1 MVGKMNPSKRQN
13 NMWEE
18 LHRKIVKKAE
28 MASVDVIFIG
38 DSIIFNFWR
47 YPHVW
52 EKHFG
57 LKSFNFGMR
66 GDCIQHVLWRIKF
79 GLMPIN
85 ASIVVIHAGTNNLL
99 KDKPQK
105 IAEGILQIG
114 TLVKQR
120 LPNVKVVITG
130 LLPRGLKASSYRE
143 EIDCVNNHLDLLTPE
158 TPFCYA
164 KPSGWTI
171 PNGELKPDFF
181 YRDGLHLI
189 EEGYHHFSSYIKN
202 ILDLPASITAPACI
216 AAAPA
221 HTSSAVAAVPAHTS
235 SAVAAVPAHTFAA
248 APAHTS
254 TDAAAPAHTLRRRRV
269 KCHRRRY
276 RSPPPSSDE
285 DEDQE
290 ARPVYYRKLK
300 FIDFRLFDKLIS

>member
-1 MVGKMNPSKRQN
+1 M
-13 NMWEE
+13 
-18 LHRKIVKKAE
+18 
-28 MASVDVIFIG
+28 
-38 DSIIFNFWR
+38 
-47 YPHVW
+47 
-52 EKHFG
+52 
-57 LKSFNFGMR
+57 
-66 GDCIQHVLWRIKF
+66 
-79 GLMPIN
+79 
-85 ASIVVIHAGTNNLL
+85 
-99 KDKPQK
+99 
-105 IAEGILQIG
+105 
-114 TLVKQR
+114 KQR

-235 SAVAAVPAHTFAA
+235 SAVAAVPAHTSSAFAA

-254 TDAAAPAHTLRRRRV
+254 TDAAAPAHTLRHRHV

-290 ARPVYYRKLK
+290 ASLVNYRKLK